1 MKKLNNDYKPVTRDT
16 HKYVIGDLMKS
27 KYVRTYHR
35 YSVQSGHHSSYL
47 NLQRGYIYINIK
59 KN

>member
-47 NLQRGYIYINIK
+47 NLQRGYIYI
-59 KN
+59 